1 MPPRFLPALAWT
13 FVILALCWW
22 PRAYMGIIERP
33 DRPFFVPN
41 IDKLVHLAIFA
52 GFAFLGMR
60 VGPSAT
66 RARGVAILLV
76 GVGLAVV
83 TEVVQNTRFVNRD
96 GNVADALA
104 DTLGLVV
111 GLIAYARLGRVRT
124 PSPGT
129 P

>member
-1 MPPRFLPALAWT
+1 MPQRVLPALAWT
-13 FVILALCWW
+13 LVILALCWW

-41 IDKLVHLAIFA
+41 VDKLVHLGMFA

-60 VGPSAT
+60 VGSSAT

-76 GVGLAVV
+76 GGGVAVL
-83 TEVVQNTRFVNRD
+83 TEMVQNTRFVNRD
-96 GNVADALA
+96 GNAADALA
-104 DTLGLVV
+104 DVVGLVV
-111 GLIAYARLGRVRT
+111 GLVAYGWFARVRI